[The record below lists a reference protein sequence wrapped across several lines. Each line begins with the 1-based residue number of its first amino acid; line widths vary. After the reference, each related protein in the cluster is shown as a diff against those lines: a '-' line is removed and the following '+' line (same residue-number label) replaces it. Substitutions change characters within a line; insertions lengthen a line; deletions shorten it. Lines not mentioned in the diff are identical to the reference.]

1 MVLII
6 KINKTDT
13 KTDNKNSNKSDNG
26 LIEMCIR
33 DRGGSRQKLYTSLDN
48 QSIKD
53 FE

>member
-26 LIEMCIR
+26 VIELV
-33 DRGGSRQKLYTSLDN
+33 QFATKPKLNLL
-48 QSIKD
+48 QH
-53 FE
+53 

>member
-26 LIEMCIR
+26 VIELPIIPI
-33 DRGGSRQKLYTSLDN
+33 D
-48 QSIKD
+48 
-53 FE
+53 